1 MNKIELLEQSKEEI
15 SAFTSSS
22 NVFDKAYQK
31 LEMLIR
37 KFFGE
42 QSHYLKK
49 IQSIHFHSPIYFDGM
64 SEDNSWFLSG
74 KESLITLIDTM
85 IEDLQL
91 DVPKPLVQTINQNK
105 SAKVFVVHG
114 RDDLAKIEVARF
126 LEKLGI
132 EAIILH
138 EQVNGGATII
148 EKFEQYSDVGFA
160 VILYTPCDTG
170 KYKDDKKANFRAR
183 QNVVFEHGYF
193 IGKIGRK
200 NVLALVKD
208 NVEKPSDIDGVVYQP
223 MDNSGAWKF
232 KLAKELQNCNF
243 DIDMNKISI

>member
-1 MNKIELLEQSKEEI
+1 MNQIELLEQSKQEF
-15 SAFTSSS
+15 SALTSPS
-22 NVFDKAYQK
+22 NAFDKAYQK
-31 LEMLIR
+31 LEMLVR
-37 KFFGE
+37 KFWGE

-49 IQSIHFHSPIYFDGM
+49 LQSILFHCPVYFDGM

-105 SAKVFVVHG
+105 NTKVFVVHG

-138 EQVNGGATII
+138 EQANGGATII

-160 VILYTPCDTG
+160 IILYTPCDVG
-170 KYKDDKKANFRAR
+170 KYKNDKRTTARAR

-208 NVEKPSDIDGVVYQP
+208 NIEKPSDIAGVVYET
-223 MDNSGAWKF
+223 MDEKGAWKIR
-232 KLAKELQNCNF
+232 LVKELQNCNF